1 MTGAGFD
8 VSDLPVQRLREE
20 DGGDPR
26 AVSVQV
32 EIRGARLSH
41 LVTEIRD
48 LDGVLSVHAA
58 DANADPD

>member
-1 MTGAGFD
+1 MST
-8 VSDLPVQRLREE
+8 SDLSFQRLREE

-32 EIRGARLSH
+32 EIRGARPLSH
-41 LVTEIRD
+41 LVTEIGD